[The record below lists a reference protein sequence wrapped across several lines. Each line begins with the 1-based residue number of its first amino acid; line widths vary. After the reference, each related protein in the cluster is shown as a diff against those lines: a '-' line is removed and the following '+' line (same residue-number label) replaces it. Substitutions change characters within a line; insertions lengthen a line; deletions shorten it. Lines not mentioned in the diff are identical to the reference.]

1 MIKIIIYNFLL
12 EDHVTDYRLWQ
23 QIKLS
28 SPDALYNFTVA
39 MIRASYYYPKN
50 NSIDD
55 TTTHLIN
62 NIFNHLVDFD
72 FVSFENQ
79 YGIGSELNIQTFK
92 DLLQRSK
99 GLNT

>member
-1 MIKIIIYNFLL
+1 M
-12 EDHVTDYRLWQ
+12 TDYQLWQ

-28 SPDALYNFTVA
+28 SPNALYNFMVA

-55 TTTHLIN
+55 ATTLLIN

-72 FVSFENQ
+72 FLSFENQ
-79 YGIGSELNIQTFK
+79 YGIGVELNIQLFK

-99 GLNT
+99 ALNT